1 MTGFFISILEWIF
14 GWVNNYGWSVIIF
27 TLFVK
32 LVLLP
37 LDIKSRQSM
46 RAMNLL
52 NPQLETL
59 KKRYANDQE
68 KLNRK
73 MQELYRSN
81 HVSPLSGCLP
91 ILIQMPILFIMFA
104 AMRRVAAQQQVKMVY
119 NWLLSSGL
127 ASIEDGAVTLHWD
140 VLSQVSSQISALE
153 MDFGETQSWFWIKS
167 VFQADNMNR
176 FVIPSVS
183 ELTATLNQYGEY
195 LTGEKLDVARKFI
208 EAYTNGAGLGN
219 AEKLNVLQTV
229 LSGFGVSETDELFAS
244 VKAFVEGTSTAT
256 FEELC
261 ESIAETVK
269 DQNALAFIK
278 YVLQPT
284 ANLDAAA
291 LSALRDCLN
300 GLQGVDAS
308 VKEHISCL
316 LNDNATKTVFGSGI
330 DKALAGTV
338 KSYSG
343 SILGFISIGFPT
355 KFNKYVNGY
364 FILPILACATQ
375 VLASKLQPATAGAD
389 MQPAGKDGSAKP
401 AGSTGKIM
409 KWLFP
414 IMSLWICWSST
425 AAFAIYWVFVNVWSI
440 VSSYGINFFLVW
452 KDKQNKNNPKSGND
466 NSKNKKEALQP

>member
-195 LTGEKLDVARKFI
+195 LTGEELDVARKFI

-261 ESIAETVK
+261 ESA
-269 DQNALAFIK
+269 QRA
-278 YVLQPT
+278 Q
-284 ANLDAAA
+284 
-291 LSALRDCLN
+291 R
-300 GLQGVDAS
+300 
-308 VKEHISCL
+308 
-316 LNDNATKTVFGSGI
+316 
-330 DKALAGTV
+330 
-338 KSYSG
+338 
-343 SILGFISIGFPT
+343 
-355 KFNKYVNGY
+355 
-364 FILPILACATQ
+364 LP
-375 VLASKLQPATAGAD
+375 
-389 MQPAGKDGSAKP
+389 
-401 AGSTGKIM
+401 
-409 KWLFP
+409 
-414 IMSLWICWSST
+414 
-425 AAFAIYWVFVNVWSI
+425 
-440 VSSYGINFFLVW
+440 
-452 KDKQNKNNPKSGND
+452 
-466 NSKNKKEALQP
+466 